1 MRGELEKLL
10 LGAALAF
17 VLGCHLGLG
26 KVLPLWLAG
35 TGGAA
40 VSFIGGRLS
49 AADGCK
55 NYGSRG
61 SGPVFLLWR
70 CSWRWCCTPTTACHI
85 SLHRSGGNGLRHGGS
100 RQR

>member
-35 TGGAA
+35 ALAALLLVLFGGRFTGG
-40 VSFIGGRLS
+40 R
-49 AADGCK
+49 
-55 NYGSRG
+55 RM
-61 SGPVFLLWR
+61 
-70 CSWRWCCTPTTACHI
+70 
-85 SLHRSGGNGLRHGGS
+85 
-100 RQR
+100 